1 MEVYRWAG
9 KNPSESFIAL
19 AAGYGKMSASMY
31 RLVFQPHTTARQ
43 PVAGDA
49 AHLLIGRAANCGLC
63 LTDAG
68 VRDQH
73 AAIERHDTGYIIN
86 DLTNSNSVRVNG
98 IAITSQRLTTGD
110 EIELGTVRLKF
121 EVVHEPPPGRRAFD
135 SWQFFGIGLVAVL
148 VVGQLALFVWIF
160 SQPHPRNAHIDIVTP
175 KTPESTTAPVPAA
188 APALVP
194 LAASVPAVT
203 GAPEVL
209 SRMLKIVRV
218 ERTDPTTL
226 RVIIKAQVGD
236 RQLDPKAVAVSVQCF
251 PAPPGGIQWLTI
263 PVTWENFKTKELS
276 ARLPGL
282 CPNYIVRTFY
292 KNQPQ
297 DVVTVTP
304 AKTQ

>member
-1 MEVYRWAG
+1 
-9 KNPSESFIAL
+9 
-19 AAGYGKMSASMY
+19 MY

-98 IAITSQRLTTGD
+98 IATTSQRLTTGD

-135 SWQFFGIGLVAVL
+135 LWQFFGIGLVAVL
-148 VVGQLALFVWIF
+148 VVGQLALFAWIF
-160 SQPHPRNAHIDIVTP
+160 SQPHPRNPHIDSITP
-175 KTPESTTAPVPAA
+175 KTPESTTTPVAAVAPT
-188 APALVP
+188 LVP
-194 LAASVPAVT
+194 LSPSIPTIT

-209 SRMLKIVRV
+209 SRMLKIVHV
-218 ERTDPTTL
+218 ERTDSATL
-226 RVIIKAQVGD
+226 RVTIKAQVGD

-251 PAPPGGIQWLTI
+251 PALPGGTQWLTI
-263 PVTWENFKTKELS
+263 PVTWENFKTKELL
-276 ARLPGL
+276 AHLPGL

-297 DVVTVTP
+297 DVVTVPP
-304 AKTQ
+304 AKTP